1 MVALTTEELY
11 GIQEE
16 IAARAL
22 RSDTFDL
29 TNITLIAGADQAFF
43 LDPAG
48 EEKIVSAIVL
58 LNYPELQFLEYT
70 YAVLPVEFPYI
81 PGLLAF
87 REAPV
92 LIAAFHKL
100 SKRPDLLVID
110 GGGINHP
117 RFAGLAT
124 HVGVLLDIPTIGVTK
139 KLLCGTGEL
148 PTVTGDA
155 RVIRYEN
162 QAVGY
167 YLKSKEGCRPII
179 VAPGHKIALQTALQ
193 LVKTCILR
201 HKLPEPIRIAHLH
214 ATAVKRALMS
224 RTDRPE
230 VLNMPLPM

>member
-1 MVALTTEELY
+1 MDLTTEELY

-22 RSDTFDL
+22 ITDTFDL
-29 TNITLIAGADQAFF
+29 DKVSFIAGADQAFF
-43 LDPAG
+43 LDSED

-58 LNYPELQFLEYT
+58 LDYPGLRFIDYA

-87 REAPV
+87 REAPA
-92 LIAAFHKL
+92 LLAAFRKL
-100 SKRPDLLVID
+100 SIRPDLLVID

-124 HVGVLLDIPTIGVTK
+124 HIGVLLDIPTIGVTK

-148 PTVTGDA
+148 PTVEGDA

-162 QAVGY
+162 REVGY
-167 YLKSKEGCRPII
+167 YLKSKKGCRPII
-179 VAPGHKIALQTALQ
+179 VAPGHNVALQTALQ
-193 LVKTCILR
+193 LIKNCIQR
-201 HKLPEPIRIAHLH
+201 HKLPEPVRIAHLY
-214 ATAVKRALMS
+214 ANSVKR
-224 RTDRPE
+224 T
-230 VLNMPLPM
+230 LPKRGD

>member
-1 MVALTTEELY
+1 MSRELTTEELY

-22 RSDTFDL
+22 ITDTFDPGG
-29 TNITLIAGADQAFF
+29 ISLIAGADQAFF
-43 LDPAG
+43 LDSAG
-48 EEKIVSAIVL
+48 EEKIISAIVL
-58 LNYPELQFLEYT
+58 LDYPDLQVLECA

-87 REAPV
+87 REAPA
-92 LIAAFHKL
+92 LIAAFRKL
-100 SKRPDLLVID
+100 ATRPDLLVID

-139 KLLCGTGEL
+139 KLLCGSGEL
-148 PTVTGDA
+148 PTVEGDA

-162 QAVGY
+162 REVGY
-167 YLKSKEGCRPII
+167 YLTSKTGCRPII

-193 LVKTCILR
+193 LMKACIR
-201 HKLPEPIRIAHLH
+201 KHKLPEPVRIAHRSANH
-214 ATAVKRALMS
+214 VKRTGTK
-224 RTDRPE
+224 RRD
-230 VLNMPLPM
+230 